1 MSEIPALKPGEYE
14 KLLQK
19 NYAELGMVEKLPP
32 LVPIKVTSFEMR
44 VWLAMEAIEAD
55 HWDGMP
61 GWASWDHLREWHV
74 KKWPFESSPPEIT
87 KGNENRRGTIRIR
100 KNDLNVLDYAWA
112 AAHYEHWVRYRKTA
126 FNPRWLGFL
135 LTVASAHDLDVAK
148 ELERRVR
155 AMRMSVQYV

>member
-1 MSEIPALKPGEYE
+1 MRPTIGTAYQVGRRGTICGSGTSRSGRSSRR
-14 KLLQK
+14 LLGT
-19 NYAELGMVEKLPP
+19 A
-32 LVPIKVTSFEMR
+32 
-44 VWLAMEAIEAD
+44 
-55 HWDGMP
+55 
-61 GWASWDHLREWHV
+61 
-74 KKWPFESSPPEIT
+74 

-155 AMRMSVQYV
+155 AMRMSVQYD